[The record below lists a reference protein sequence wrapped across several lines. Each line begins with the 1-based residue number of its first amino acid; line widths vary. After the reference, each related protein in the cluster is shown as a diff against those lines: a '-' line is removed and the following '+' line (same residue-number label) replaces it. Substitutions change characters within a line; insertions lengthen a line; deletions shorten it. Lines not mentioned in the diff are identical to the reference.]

1 MIITCKSCN
10 TKYSINKNA
19 LGKNGKKVKCSNCG
33 YEWYQKLHIT
43 KKNLPTKSLEKKQ
56 IPRNAIRKN
65 INVTDYFSSE
75 SEKKKNYR
83 FLYLLIP
90 IILILFIYLNKKHF
104 NYEIKNYFLKFIETE
119 FLKKNQNKNSFD
131 LVFNQIEKEISILNN
146 NERIIKIFGKIS
158 NTSNT
163 ENYKIPKLQASLI
176 DSENNI
182 ITTWFFNA
190 DQESLDPQ
198 ESLIFNTSYIHN
210 EQDIADI
217 KIEFYKEE
225 E

>member
-1 MIITCKSCN
+1 M
-10 TKYSINKNA
+10 
-19 LGKNGKKVKCSNCG
+19 
-33 YEWYQKLHIT
+33 
-43 KKNLPTKSLEKKQ
+43 
-56 IPRNAIRKN
+56 
-65 INVTDYFSSE
+65 
-75 SEKKKNYR
+75 
-83 FLYLLIP
+83 
-90 IILILFIYLNKKHF
+90 
-104 NYEIKNYFLKFIETE
+104 
-119 FLKKNQNKNSFD
+119 
-131 LVFNQIEKEISILNN
+131 VFNQIEKEISILNN

>member
-75 SEKKKNYR
+75 SEKKKNTM
-83 FLYLLIP
+83 LKLLD
-90 IILILFIYLNKKHF
+90 
-104 NYEIKNYFLKFIETE
+104 
-119 FLKKNQNKNSFD
+119 S
-131 LVFNQIEKEISILNN
+131 KEISIEFLVLILLLK
-146 NERIIKIFGKIS
+146 IIKSGYLEIQK
-158 NTSNT
+158 
-163 ENYKIPKLQASLI
+163 
-176 DSENNI
+176 
-182 ITTWFFNA
+182 
-190 DQESLDPQ
+190 
-198 ESLIFNTSYIHN
+198 
-210 EQDIADI
+210 
-217 KIEFYKEE
+217 
-225 E
+225 

>member
-1 MIITCKSCN
+1 MIITCKSCS

-19 LGKNGKKVKCSNCG
+19 LGENGKKVKCSNCG
-33 YEWYQKLHIT
+33 YEWYQKLDII
-43 KKNLPTKSLEKKQ
+43 KKKPPKKSLKNKQ
-56 IPRNAIRKN
+56 KPRNDIKN
-65 INVTDYFSSE
+65 IDVTDYFSSE
-75 SEKKKNYR
+75 AKKKKKYR

-90 IILILFIYLNKKHF
+90 IILILFIYLNKKYF

-119 FLKKNQNKNSFD
+119 FLKNNQNKDSFD
-131 LVFNQIEKEISILNN
+131 LVFNQIEKEISILDN

-163 ENYKIPKLQASLI
+163 ENYKIPKLQAILI
-176 DSENNI
+176 DNKNNI

-190 DQESLDPQ
+190 EQESLGPQ
-198 ESLIFNTSYIHN
+198 ESLNFNTSYIHN

-217 KIEFYKEE
+217 KIEFYKEKE
-225 E
+225 